1 MAFFCSQVGR
11 ADRWVAVQRF
21 ASSCASRAPT
31 TYPWVAQR
39 GPPQQTRNA
48 LIELSEDVL
57 GGVLGGSGRARMVW
71 DMLRNGDDPIEQAA
85 KLAASRSAARESER
99 MVRGMLQ
106 TERGSPAQGEGG
118 DTRAPPSPC
127 GLTPKTA
134 QVLWES
140 GLAMP
145 HGEIKTQ
152 VVSAC
157 GTRKLLIALQDGR
170 HVEAVLIPSEEH
182 SKSKRRRTTLC
193 VSSQVGCARGCI
205 FCATGKL
212 GLTRN
217 LTAAEILLQLF
228 LAAQVGRQ
236 AGLPAVTNV
245 VFMGEGEPLNNLR
258 QVAKAAQVMHDPR
271 GFALSPRRVTVST
284 VAPSVSHVQRLA
296 TLECALAWSLHA
308 ADDSIRRRLVPT
320 QTDHVEHLR
329 DAFVKVLAQ
338 RGPGHHLF
346 VEVTLLKGIN
356 DSNDDAFKLVR
367 LLEPLRVS
375 ASYYY

>member
-1 MAFFCSQVGR
+1 MVRGAVLPQMAFFCSPVGR
-11 ADRWVAVQRF
+11 AARWGVVQRF
-21 ASSCASRAPT
+21 ASSCASRAPA
-31 TYPWVAQR
+31 TYSRVAQR
-39 GPPQQTRNA
+39 GPPQQIRNA

-71 DMLRNGDDPIEQAA
+71 DMLRNGDDPLEQAA
-85 KLAASRSAARESER
+85 KLCSFAACSEAASNSRQQESER
-99 MVRGMLQ
+99 MVWGMLQ
-106 TERGSPAQGEGG
+106 TGRDSLAQGEGG
-118 DTRAPPSPC
+118 DTRRV
-127 GLTPKTA
+127 LTPKTA
-134 QVLWES
+134 QVLWDS

-157 GTRKLLIALQDGR
+157 GTRKLLIALQDGLQ
-170 HVEAVLIPSEEH
+170 VEAVLIPSEEH

-193 VSSQVGCARGCI
+193 VSSQVGCGRGCI

-228 LAAQVGRQ
+228 LAAQVARQ

-284 VAPSVSHVQRLA
+284 VAPSVSHIQRLA

-308 ADDSIRRRLVPT
+308 AG
-320 QTDHVEHLR
+320 
-329 DAFVKVLAQ
+329 VL
-338 RGPGHHLF
+338 LMCC
-346 VEVTLLKGIN
+346 
-356 DSNDDAFKLVR
+356 
-367 LLEPLRVS
+367 
-375 ASYYY
+375 

>member
-1 MAFFCSQVGR
+1 V
-11 ADRWVAVQRF
+11 
-21 ASSCASRAPT
+21 
-31 TYPWVAQR
+31 
-39 GPPQQTRNA
+39 
-48 LIELSEDVL
+48 
-57 GGVLGGSGRARMVW
+57 
-71 DMLRNGDDPIEQAA
+71 
-85 KLAASRSAARESER
+85 
-99 MVRGMLQ
+99 
-106 TERGSPAQGEGG
+106 
-118 DTRAPPSPC
+118 
-127 GLTPKTA
+127 LTPKTA
-134 QVLWES
+134 QVLRES

-157 GTRKLLIALQDGR
+157 GTRKLLIALQDGLQ
-170 HVEAVLIPSEEH
+170 VEAVLIPSEEH
-182 SKSKRRRTTLC
+182 AKSKRRRTTLC

-212 GLTRN
+212 GLMRN

-228 LAAQVGRQ
+228 LGAQVARQ
-236 AGLPAVTNV
+236 AGLPAITNV

-271 GFALSPRRVTVST
+271 AFALSPRRVTVST
-284 VAPSVSHVQRLA
+284 VAPSVSHIQRLA

-346 VEVTLLKGIN
+346 VEVMLLKGIN
-356 DSNDDAFKLVR
+356 DSNHDAFKLVR

-375 ASYYY
+375 GSY

>member
-1 MAFFCSQVGR
+1 MAFRSQMGR

-21 ASSCASRAPT
+21 VSSCASRAPKT
-31 TYPWVAQR
+31 HSRVAQR

-57 GGVLGGSGRARMVW
+57 CGVLGGSGRARMVW

-99 MVRGMLQ
+99 MFRGMLQ
-106 TERGSPAQGEGG
+106 TEREGG
-118 DTRAPPSPC
+118 DTRRV
-127 GLTPKTA
+127 LTPKTA

-140 GLAMP
+140 GLEMP

-157 GTRKLLIALQDGR
+157 GTRKLLIALQDGLQ
-170 HVEAVLIPSEEH
+170 VEAVLIPSEEH

-217 LTAAEILLQLF
+217 LPAAEILLQLF
-228 LAAQVGRQ
+228 LATQVARQ

-271 GFALSPRRVTVST
+271 AFALSPRRVTVST
-284 VAPSVSHVQRLA
+284 VAPSVSHIQRLA

-329 DAFVKVLAQ
+329 DAFVKALAQ

-375 ASYYY
+375 GSY

>member
-1 MAFFCSQVGR
+1 
-11 ADRWVAVQRF
+11 
-21 ASSCASRAPT
+21 
-31 TYPWVAQR
+31 
-39 GPPQQTRNA
+39 
-48 LIELSEDVL
+48 
-57 GGVLGGSGRARMVW
+57 MVW
-71 DMLRNGDDPIEQAA
+71 DMLRNGDDPLEQAA
-85 KLAASRSAARESER
+85 KLAALPSRSEARESER
-99 MVRGMLQ
+99 LVWDMIQ
-106 TERGSPAQGEGG
+106 TERGKLRALPISLKVTPLRGHRAVPSPSPAQGGGG
-118 DTRAPPSPC
+118 DTRHV
-127 GLTPKTA
+127 LTPKTA

-140 GLAMP
+140 GLEMP

-157 GTRKLLIALQDGR
+157 GTRKLLIALQDGLQ
-170 HVEAVLIPSEEH
+170 VEAVLIPSEEH

-228 LAAQVGRQ
+228 LATQVARQ

-329 DAFVKVLAQ
+329 DAFVKALAL

-375 ASYYY
+375 GSY